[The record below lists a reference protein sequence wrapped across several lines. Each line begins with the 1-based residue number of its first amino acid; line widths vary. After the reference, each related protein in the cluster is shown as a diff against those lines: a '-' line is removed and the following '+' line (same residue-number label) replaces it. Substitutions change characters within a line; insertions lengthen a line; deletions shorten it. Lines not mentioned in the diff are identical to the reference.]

1 MKTVTLGFIRERDM
15 SLCYSSNKYQ
25 YYLDEETN
33 KFYKI
38 KRDYVR
44 KVLDAENADNEK
56 MYEFILSLKSCLC
69 KI

>member
-38 KRDYVR
+38 KRAYVR
-44 KVLDAENADNEK
+44 KVLDAETAENER
-56 MYEFILSLKSCLC
+56 MYEYLVSLKSSSSE
-69 KI
+69 I